1 MDLEN
6 SRLANDQSPLVL
18 GHRPTMRPSVHAA
31 RLVRRNVLEKYLR
44 PLPARPY
51 PVLPQTLADLP
62 PDPSGKKGPAFE
74 TAASAP
80 VGTSLQE
87 TPPPDSTARTK
98 LATQLPAM
106 MPLVEEKPVKAP
118 VPAKE
123 KEMRVEGVLIPA
135 KPIPPGEEGKSFTRL
150 FRI

>member
-1 MDLEN
+1 
-6 SRLANDQSPLVL
+6 
-18 GHRPTMRPSVHAA
+18 MRPSFHAA
-31 RLVRRNVLEKYLR
+31 RLVRGNVLERYLS
-44 PLPARPY
+44 PPPARAN

-62 PDPSGKKGPAFE
+62 PDSSGKKGPAFE
-74 TAASAP
+74 TAATAP

-87 TPPPDSTARTK
+87 MPPPDSTARTK

-106 MPLVEEKPVKAP
+106 MPLVEDKPVKAP

-135 KPIPPGEEGKSFTRL
+135 KPIPPGEEGMSSIL
-150 FRI
+150 QLCLLLIS